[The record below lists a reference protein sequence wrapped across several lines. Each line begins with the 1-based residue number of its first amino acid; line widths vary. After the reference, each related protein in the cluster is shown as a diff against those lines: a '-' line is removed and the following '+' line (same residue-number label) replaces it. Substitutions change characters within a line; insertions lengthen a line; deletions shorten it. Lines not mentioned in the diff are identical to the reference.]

1 MRSSAAARAFYAS
14 SAAITPWGFVQPK
27 LDLSTDDAP
36 LPSGAFSRSAR
47 RRAIVVRGGSRRK
60 LRPAVPNEKLRRSG
74 MYSRRAH
81 VTLLLDAGAFSAV
94 ERDDRNL
101 IALIKRELNLGRT
114 PLTHG
119 AVVGHIW
126 RGASG
131 RQAGV
136 ARLLRAVE
144 VVSVDDA
151 LGRRAGLLLRSS
163 KTRDVV
169 DAALVPARS

>member
-1 MRSSAAARAFYAS
+1 
-14 SAAITPWGFVQPK
+14 
-27 LDLSTDDAP
+27 
-36 LPSGAFSRSAR
+36 
-47 RRAIVVRGGSRRK
+47 
-60 LRPAVPNEKLRRSG
+60 

-101 IALIKRELNLGRT
+101 MALIKRELNLGRT

-119 AVVGHIW
+119 AVVGQIW

-144 VVSVDDA
+144 VVSVNDA

-169 DAALVPARS
+169 DAALVLLARDGDEIVTSDADDLIPLAVAAEVDIEIVPV

>member
-1 MRSSAAARAFYAS
+1 M
-14 SAAITPWGFVQPK
+14 
-27 LDLSTDDAP
+27 
-36 LPSGAFSRSAR
+36 
-47 RRAIVVRGGSRRK
+47 
-60 LRPAVPNEKLRRSG
+60 
-74 MYSRRAH
+74 
-81 VTLLLDAGAFSAV
+81 TLLLDAGAFIAV
-94 ERDDRNL
+94 ERDDRNF

-131 RQAGV
+131 RQTGV

-169 DAALVPARS
+169 DAALVLLARDGDEIVTSDADDLIPLAVAAEVDIEIVPV